1 METDTQVIF
10 LRSSNTTFYVI
21 VNKHRGQLE
30 FTMDILSEKWIIN
43 RYFEYVNDS
52 NNVYMI
58 KADADI
64 IIKRI
69 KSAWHTHYS
78 L

>member
-1 METDTQVIF
+1 
-10 LRSSNTTFYVI
+10 
-21 VNKHRGQLE
+21 
-30 FTMDILSEKWIIN
+30 MDILSEKWIIN

>member
-1 METDTQVIF
+1 METGTQVTF

-21 VNKHRGQLE
+21 VNKHGGQLE

-64 IIKRI
+64 IINRI
-69 KSAWHTHYS
+69 KSA
-78 L
+78 